1 MIIAS
6 LNMMV
11 RMIWMLTPFF
21 VLAMFLNM
29 TEGMTANAKLRV
41 AVKCTVAVFA
51 ISLIFYFLGRPL
63 FDLLGITLD
72 GFRIGA
78 GVTLFITALGCI
90 SGSPFTKQVKKRDN
104 DEGDFS
110 IVPLAIPF
118 AVGPGMIGMIMINAI
133 EDPSIRGSIIFMT
146 AITLLTVFFGA
157 MLIFASFLRR
167 ALGDDTIHILSRI
180 TGLFLAALAGQ
191 MVVVGVRN
199 IWIAG

>member
-1 MIIAS
+1 MLIAS

-11 RMIWMLTPFF
+11 RLIWMLTPFF

-29 TEGMTANAKLRV
+29 TEGLPAAAKQRV

-51 ISLIFYFLGRPL
+51 FSLIFYFLGRPL

-90 SGSPFTKQVKKRDN
+90 SGSPFTKRVKKRGA

-118 AVGPGMIGMIMINAI
+118 AVGPGMIGMIMISAI
-133 EDPSIRGSIIFMT
+133 EDPSLRGSLIFVAAATM
-146 AITLLTVFFGA
+146 LTMIFGA
-157 MLIFASFLRR
+157 MLIFASVLRR
-167 ALGDDTIHILSRI
+167 ALGDNTIHILSRI

-191 MVVVGVRN
+191 MVVEGVRN